1 MLRIAICD
9 DSEDDR
15 EILKS
20 LLEKCYISADED
32 VVYEFSSGKNAV
44 SFLQKHPGEIDLLF
58 LDIEMPN
65 LSGMEAAEAIR
76 AFDASIQLIFVTGY
90 PDYVFDGY
98 RVGAMDYLVKPVKE
112 DRLREV
118 LECIRTLLG
127 YKSRCYCL
135 KNTEGSYRFYY
146 SDISYFYSDKRKIVL
161 VSKGKEID
169 FYGKLDALETELDD
183 SFVRIHQ
190 RYLVNASHVEKIG
203 HSSVMVDGREL
214 PVSRSL
220 KEGAVKKLAA
230 AMMKGL

>member
-20 LLEKCYISADED
+20 LLEKCYIFADEE

-76 AFDASIQLIFVTGY
+76 AFDCSIQLIFVTGY
-90 PDYVFDGY
+90 PDYVFDVY
-98 RVGAMDYLVKPVKE
+98 RVGAMDYLMKPVKE
-112 DRLREV
+112 DRLKEV
-118 LECIRTLLG
+118 LERIRTLLG
-127 YKSRCYCL
+127 YKNRYYCL

-146 SDISYFYSDKRKIVL
+146 SDISYFYSDKRKVIL
-161 VSKGKEID
+161 VSNGKETD
-169 FYGKLDALETELDD
+169 FYGKLDALEEELDD

-203 HSSVMVDGREL
+203 HSTVIVDGREL

-220 KEGAVKKLAA
+220 KESAVKKLAA

>member
-58 LDIEMPN
+58 GDIEMPN

-118 LECIRTLLG
+118 LERIRTLLG

>member
-118 LECIRTLLG
+118 LERIRTLLG
-127 YKSRCYCL
+127 YKSRYYCL

-146 SDISYFYSDKRKIVL
+146 SDISYFYSDKRKVVL

>member
-20 LLEKCYISADED
+20 LLEKYYISADED

-98 RVGAMDYLVKPVKE
+98 RVGAMDYLMKPVKE

-118 LECIRTLLG
+118 LERIRTLLG
-127 YKSRCYCL
+127 YKSRYYCL

-146 SDISYFYSDKRKIVL
+146 SDISYFYSDKRKVIL
-161 VSKGKEID
+161 VSKGKETD

-203 HSSVMVDGREL
+203 HSTVIVDGREL

-220 KEGAVKKLAA
+220 KEDAVKKLAA